1 MDKSVELKIKETAEL
16 LYQNREQEG
25 ITAVAGLLQIFQTEI
40 SRLSEEHMKNCG
52 NFALLMLRELLENYQ
67 NQDMLGMADCLMG
80 KSLLFVQYING

>member
-1 MDKSVELKIKETAEL
+1 MGKSVELKIRETAEL

-25 ITAVAGLLQIFQTEI
+25 IMAVAGLLQTFQTEI
-40 SRLSEEHMKNCG
+40 SNLSEEQMKNCG

-80 KSLLFVQYING
+80 KSLLFIQYING